1 MTPNQEQLAFFN
13 ELGETIQQWQNL
25 ELAIYQVAKACS
37 DQNPGEIYDHFYCL
51 PGFDSRLQC
60 ADSLISPK
68 LKETQFW
75 DEWRKL
81 RSRIRDDALQ
91 CNKIVHCLVLITPD
105 KKPGWRYGLWP
116 RRAKAPETPGI
127 RREVLP
133 SSGVLGV
140 RDLWL
145 GARRF
150 SASAVLLMNF
160 ALRLQG

>member
-1 MTPNQEQLAFFN
+1 
-13 ELGETIQQWQNL
+13 
-25 ELAIYQVAKACS
+25 
-37 DQNPGEIYDHFYCL
+37 
-51 PGFDSRLQC
+51 LQF

-75 DEWRKL
+75 DEWRRL
-81 RSRIRDDALQ
+81 HSRIRDDALQ
-91 CNKIVHCLVLITPD
+91 RNKIVHYLVLITPD
-105 KKPGWRYGLWP
+105 KKPGRRYGLWP
-116 RRAKAPETPGI
+116 PRAKAPKKPGI

-145 GARRF
+145 RARRF

-160 ALRLQG
+160 ALRLQGQDRFSPNPQTPLRTCPEIIESTFERVKYGFTTL